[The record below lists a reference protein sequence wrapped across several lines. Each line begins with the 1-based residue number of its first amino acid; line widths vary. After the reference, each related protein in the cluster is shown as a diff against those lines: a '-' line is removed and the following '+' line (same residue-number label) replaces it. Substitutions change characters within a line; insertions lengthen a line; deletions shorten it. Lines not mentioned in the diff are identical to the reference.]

1 MLHMLGPKLK
11 FSSAFQPLTD
21 CQTEVVHKSALSSFA
36 SHVHVESYHDLHKEV
51 MDEIAQHNANY
62 EMRIDVRKLFK
73 TFNIGDVVLRAFSN
87 DPFQILKKL
96 NCNIYVIDFG
106 ISSIFSLEDLVGITS
121 VLILILATFYWWAIL
136 WAYFWDILLFPNSK
150 YFTQYSD
157 QIYKI
162 LDDEVIMTRKYWV
175 RWKGSALNDDSWKGQ
190 SNV

>member
-73 TFNIGDVVLRAFSN
+73 TFNVGDVILLACST
-87 DPFQILKKL
+87 DPLQILKKP
-96 NCNIYVIDFG
+96 NYQVCVIDFD
-106 ISSIFSLEDLVGITS
+106 ISSIFNIEDLVDYKS
-121 VLILILATFYWWAIL
+121 FNFNPSNFLIDESSHEPIFRLSIPPILNIL
-136 WAYFWDILLFPNSK
+136 PNAM
-150 YFTQYSD
+150 D
-157 QIYKI
+157 QIDKI
-162 LDDEVIMTRKYWV
+162 LDDEIIMICKFLV
-175 RWKGSALNDDSWKGQ
+175 Q
-190 SNV
+190 